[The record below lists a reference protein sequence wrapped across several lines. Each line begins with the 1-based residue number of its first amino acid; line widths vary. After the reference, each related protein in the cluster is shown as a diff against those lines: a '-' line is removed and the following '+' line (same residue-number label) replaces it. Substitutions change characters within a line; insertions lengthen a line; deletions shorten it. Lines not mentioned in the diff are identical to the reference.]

1 MSATSDAR
9 DEAVRFHLC
18 FILAVCAAAVG
29 CQTVYQLKVVD
40 DGGVVVDAAHTGAT
54 PSDVEV
60 VCRIIDDFAKEHG
73 FVINSRVIPSTN
85 TWKSYQLI
93 DQHHAHRVPKIFLSV
108 GRPPGAMFIS
118 ITILDEPPEAHSRL
132 AWSLTKKLKE
142 RLVGEFGARR
152 VRMERKGV
160 YDPTWLGQLPKT
172 NNLEE
177 TATAQILVVEL

>member
-1 MSATSDAR
+1 M
-9 DEAVRFHLC
+9 
-18 FILAVCAAAVG
+18 G

-40 DGGVVVDAAHTGAT
+40 DGGVVADAARVGAA
-54 PSDVEV
+54 PSDAEIA
-60 VCRIIDDFAKEHG
+60 CRIVDDFAKEYG
-73 FVINSRVIPSTN
+73 FVINSQVTPSTN

-93 DQHHAHRVPKIFLSV
+93 DQHHAHKVPKMFLSV
-108 GRPPGAMFIS
+108 GRPPGAAFIS

-142 RLVGEFGARR
+142 RLVAQLGTRR

-172 NNLEE
+172 NNFEE
-177 TATAQILVVEL
+177 TTTERTLIVEL